1 MVKDCGTERRLT
13 MSAPDKSIDPRL
25 LQSAKEVFLEKGFEM
40 AQLSE
45 ICKKAGVTTGAL
57 YKRYSGK
64 EELFSEIVSD
74 TIVAMDDYVQRV
86 AEADLSKLSDQ
97 ELLDGFHMNPEVN
110 LRWFKYLYD
119 HKEGFTLLIKCAS
132 GTRYSDFHDVWTEKL
147 NSTHYRFYKEAR
159 RRGLA
164 TKDITENEMN
174 VLTSAVWTLFYKPFM
189 LDCSWEEIETMAYV
203 LRDFSNWYDA
213 LGIKKK

>member
-1 MVKDCGTERRLT
+1 
-13 MSAPDKSIDPRL
+13 MSAPDRSIDPRL
-25 LQSAKEVFLEKGFEM
+25 LKAAKEVFLEKGFEM

-74 TIVAMDDYVQRV
+74 TIEAMDNYVQRI
-86 AEADLSKLSDQ
+86 AEADLTEMTDQ

-147 NSTHYRFYKEAR
+147 NSTHYKFYQEAR

-164 TKDITENEMN
+164 TKEVSENEMN
-174 VLTSAVWTLFYKPFM
+174 ILTSAVWTLFYKPFM
-189 LDCSWEEIETMAYV
+189 LDCSWKEIEAMAYI

-213 LGIKKK
+213 LGIKK